1 MDQKKIGAFI
11 AQCRKEKSLTQIQL
25 AELLDITN
33 QAVSKWENGRGYPS
47 IDSLKEISRYFSVSI
62 DELLSGDQLVLIAEK
77 ENKSNLNGL
86 CDLLFGF
93 TDLLSLMLIFLPL
106 YSKPVDG
113 YIYSVSLIEYVDNE
127 IWIRMTYW
135 GLFIALTIIGIV
147 NILMVNFKFEK
158 GKKVITFLSVGLS
171 IITVLY
177 LEIAREPYAVTV
189 AFLLLLIKGGLLYK
203 RAMAGR

>member
-1 MDQKKIGAFI
+1 MKKTEIRRGDIFSYDFGTRIG
-11 AQCRKEKSLTQIQL
+11 SIQSGVRPVL
-25 AELLDITN
+25 VIQADNFNANAPTVIVASITSVGSDVQAYAELIRDNIDLDILL
-33 QAVSKWENGRGYPS
+33 ERYPF
-47 IDSLKEISRYFSVSI
+47 DK
-62 DELLSGDQLVLIAEK
+62 ELL
-77 ENKSNLNGL
+77 NG
-86 CDLLFGF
+86 
-93 TDLLSLMLIFLPL
+93 MLIFLPL

-177 LEIAREPYAVTV
+177 LAIAREPYAVTV

>member
-1 MDQKKIGAFI
+1 M
-11 AQCRKEKSLTQIQL
+11 
-25 AELLDITN
+25 
-33 QAVSKWENGRGYPS
+33 
-47 IDSLKEISRYFSVSI
+47 SI

-106 YSKPVDG
+106 YPKPVDG
-113 YIYSVSLIEYVDNE
+113 YIYSVSLIEYVEYVDNE

-177 LEIAREPYAVTV
+177 LAIAREPYAVTV